1 MTLLCTGLGCPFDWA
16 AAGIVLALL
25 LGAAWGYASDR
36 IAARWPA
43 HDDGSVRARDW
54 RTIVVVVIGALA
66 GAATVA
72 RFGTAPV
79 HLAVIGIYVVALVLL
94 FATDLDQRLLP
105 NEITYPLVPYAVVVY
120 VLGAGPFV
128 RTTDDLLW
136 AIAAAIVIPAVL
148 FVLAIPFGKGA
159 IGEGDLKLLVSVAL
173 LAGAQNVFYGL
184 VVGALLAGIVVAVLV
199 FTRRLTMHSYVPYGP
214 FLIAGALWAIL
225 ALANPSSP

>member
-1 MTLLCTGLGCPFDWA
+1 MANELPILL
-16 AAGIVLALL
+16 AGIA
-25 LGAAWGYASDR
+25 GAAWGYVSDR

-43 HDDGSVRARDW
+43 HDDGSIRARDW
-54 RTIVVVVIGALA
+54 RTIVVVIVGALA

-72 RFGTAPV
+72 RFAADPV
-79 HLAVIGIYVVALVLL
+79 PLLAIGVYAIALVLL

-105 NEITYPLVPYAVVVY
+105 DIITLPLVPYAIVVY

-136 AIAAAIVIPAVL
+136 AIAAAIVIPVAL
-148 FVLAIPFGKGA
+148 FLLAIPFGKGA

-173 LAGAQNVFYGL
+173 IAGAANVFYGL
-184 VVGALLAGIVVAVLV
+184 VAGALVAGIVVALLV
-199 FTRRLTMHSYVPYGP
+199 ATRRLTMHSYVPYGP

-225 ALANPSSP
+225 AIANVSQT